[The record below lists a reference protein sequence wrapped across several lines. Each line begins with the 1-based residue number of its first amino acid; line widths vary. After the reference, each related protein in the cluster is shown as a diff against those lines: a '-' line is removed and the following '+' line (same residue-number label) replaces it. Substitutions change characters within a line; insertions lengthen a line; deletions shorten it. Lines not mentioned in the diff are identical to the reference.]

1 MNPKNNESVVLDRRK
16 FLIGAGL
23 VVAGA
28 AIPFSAAALSGCAR
42 PQASLPDGVETTST
56 PTLTPPPDMATV
68 PWQYVK
74 LDSLAVA
81 ERAYAAYSQ
90 GGCMYGAFE
99 GVIGELREKVGAPYT
114 AFPTAM
120 MKYGKAGV
128 SSWGTLCGCLN
139 GAAAMTYLVRDAK
152 TGDGLIDELYAWYG
166 AEALPDYRPNS
177 PKFEIQP
184 SVAHSPL
191 CHVSVTTWCETS
203 GFKALSPERAE
214 RCAWL
219 TASVARHTTELLNK
233 LADGETVAMPPL
245 AAEVSGC
252 LACHGKGGVVE
263 NVHASKASSCAICHE
278 PHPIPPK

>member
-1 MNPKNNESVVLDRRK
+1 
-16 FLIGAGL
+16 
-23 VVAGA
+23 
-28 AIPFSAAALSGCAR
+28 
-42 PQASLPDGVETTST
+42 
-56 PTLTPPPDMATV
+56 MATV